1 MNNEQ
6 VDQNNDK
13 RLKPIINT
21 IDNIQMVHIS
31 PERKR
36 EIEERMKTEKREI
49 REKRERE
56 KRERDEKRYLDLL
69 KRYEFFNYKLKFK
82 ERPLFYRTGPESLR
96 HNLFLQVLLVFELEL
111 EFKRQKKNIDRLF
124 EDYRSVNPNETHVT
138 DDLIPSQQDAIG
150 SSDGRGNIY
159 TPSTSN
165 RILLTRNTEP
175 DISNKIPLS
184 SINLNDRKTV
194 PERVRLGQIS
204 LESRYANETLHKI
217 GETINI
223 LEKSKTT
230 TQILD
235 QIEENVNLL
244 ENLFKL
250 FLLNRLNL
258 YKEFFFNNVVEKDV
272 RNPQQYRES
281 TEFIRNE
288 ERIMMSDN
296 GSPMDKARA
305 ELFKECRIIPYS
317 HEIHEVDTGIILES
331 IHSGK
336 QRNITNELQNFR
348 RLFIKNNEFLRETP
362 VQEFFNMFT
371 DNLIQQWSEFHEKFE
386 EEGYFK
392 MYPVNRHLLY
402 ELDTL
407 ENDNKDVI
415 RQVIRQI
422 GTVRGSQEEV
432 STTTTNNKP
441 PFHHKKAKNMKL
453 TQEGRKKVVRQM
465 QQFHNE
471 L

>member
-6 VDQNNDK
+6 VDQNNSNYFKLISDT
-13 RLKPIINT
+13 INNL
-21 IDNIQMVHIS
+21 IAHVPSNKSSNGLQQ
-31 PERKR
+31 KN
-36 EIEERMKTEKREI
+36 KQ
-49 REKRERE
+49 
-56 KRERDEKRYLDLL
+56 RYSDLL
-69 KRYEFFNYKLKFK
+69 KRYNTFFGTIEKVGQDRMKLYKLLIGQFSSVPYYHEVK
-82 ERPLFYRTGPESLR
+82 ETID
-96 HNLFLQVLLVFELEL
+96 NLFNTYE
-111 EFKRQKKNIDRLF
+111 KI
-124 EDYRSVNPNETHVT
+124 SV
-138 DDLIPSQQDAIG
+138 I
-150 SSDGRGNIY
+150 
-159 TPSTSN
+159 STE
-165 RILLTRNTEP
+165 IL
-175 DISNKIPLS
+175 DQIPL
-184 SINLNDRKTV
+184 
-194 PERVRLGQIS
+194 
-204 LESRYANETLHKI
+204 
-217 GETINI
+217 ETIDTTEI
-223 LEKSKTT
+223 LDQIQLENKDT